1 MMETLAVKGLNKQ
14 YFHGIISTGF
24 ENEKELIF
32 FFFCE
37 RNMFGKCRSF
47 QICLNSLSDPEIL
60 SLTCRRFKRIF
71 EDELTVFTQLIFIF
85 YQLLKELQ
93 LRSK

>member
-1 MMETLAVKGLNKQ
+1 MMETLVVKGLNKQ

-32 FFFCE
+32 FFFE
-37 RNMFGKCRSF
+37 RNVFGKSRSF
-47 QICLNSLSDPEIL
+47 QICLNSLSEPEIL
-60 SLTCRRFKRIF
+60 SLTCRCFKRIF
-71 EDELTVFTQLIFIF
+71 EDELTDFTQLIFIF

-93 LRSK
+93 VRSK